1 MTRSAVYLKKVPVYV
16 TVAAIIQKTTKSETW
31 NVYGSFRKIMG
42 CVMPNIIK
50 IEVTA
55 LHSALEHKHLSGC
68 CLKIFQIMVRIASK
82 IVISEDMSRAVI
94 HTSSSTHGLS
104 MEFPEIKDR
113 HRDCQNSCEQLY
125 ISSLSWIVKDKAY
138 VLNVCFKRFKKT
150 VISYII
156 EWQFLSC
163 EGYIAMHVS
172 KCWLRGASGRNCY
185 SSCLEKQSNKM
196 KHHTPLITI
205 DKSCSRF
212 IFWKVGV
219 SLQSR
224 PKKTT
229 FSRSIF
235 LKTAVGERGGVGI
248 ILCLCQYGTAC
259 HFR

>member
-1 MTRSAVYLKKVPVYV
+1 
-16 TVAAIIQKTTKSETW
+16 
-31 NVYGSFRKIMG
+31 
-42 CVMPNIIK
+42 
-50 IEVTA
+50 
-55 LHSALEHKHLSGC
+55 
-68 CLKIFQIMVRIASK
+68 MVWIASK

-104 MEFPEIKDR
+104 MESPEITDR
-113 HRDCQNSCEQLY
+113 HRYCQNSCEQFNRLY

-150 VISYII
+150 VIPYPI

-172 KCWLRGASGRNCY
+172 KWWLRGASGRNCY
-185 SSCLEKQSNKM
+185 SSCLEEQSNKM
-196 KHHTPLITI
+196 KHHTPLITT

-224 PKKTT
+224 TKITT

-235 LKTAVGERGGVGI
+235 LKNAVGERSGVGI